1 MAFIT
6 ETWLNEKIDDAAVC
20 IDSYALAR
28 RDRIGKLGGGVCAF
42 IKSSIPFKILS
53 EFEDTNFETMWIY
66 VRPHKLY
73 RGYSCL
79 IVCIVY
85 KPPSSDNDDF
95 IDHLHTTLDLALN
108 KYPNAGIFLL
118 GDFNRCPVSSLLRHF
133 TLSQIVKKPT
143 RKSAVLDL
151 ILTNM
156 SDICDTPEVIAPIG
170 LSDHNSVLCVLKK
183 CKSTNKCKKIQ
194 IHPRNSGA
202 KSAFGR

>member
-1 MAFIT
+1 
-6 ETWLNEKIDDAAVC
+6 
-20 IDSYALAR
+20 
-28 RDRIGKLGGGVCAF
+28 
-42 IKSSIPFKILS
+42 
-53 EFEDTNFETMWIY
+53 MWIY

-194 IHPRNSGA
+194 IAPAIVVLSQLLEDG
-202 KSAFGR
+202 